1 MMMDCKQFRE
11 LLDCYVDGEL
21 SADAAAAADAHLSE
35 CATCARTAAHL
46 ERLRTAVRQAVS
58 AQIPSADLAQRI
70 RQSLRP
76 WWLPS
81 APFPAAGRR
90 LAIAASLVLIIGV
103 GLAVAAGARIP
114 NAVAGAMDSAVARLA
129 EPADVELEGQL
140 VCRDCEL
147 EKRHGE
153 RPMCQRTGHRGA
165 IATSD
170 GRIWNII
177 EQPASAGLIHDPALL
192 GKAVRVRARLFR
204 EAGSLA
210 VQTFTIIG

>member
-1 MMMDCKQFRE
+1 MMDCKQFRE

-21 SADAAAAADAHLSE
+21 SAETVAAADAHLSE
-35 CATCARTAAHL
+35 CAACARAAAHL
-46 ERLRTAVRQAVS
+46 EQLRGAVRLAVS
-58 AQIPSADLAQRI
+58 AQSPPADLGQRV
-70 RQSLRP
+70 RRLLRP
-76 WWLPS
+76 WWVPGELS
-81 APFPAAGRR
+81 RAAGRR
-90 LAIAASLVLIIGV
+90 LAVAASLVLVIGV
-103 GLAVAAGARIP
+103 GLAVAGGARIP
-114 NAVAGAMDSAVARLA
+114 DAVVGAMDSAVVRLSG
-129 EPADVELEGQL
+129 PTDVVLEGRL

-153 RPMCQRTGHRGA
+153 RPMCQRIGHHGA

-170 GRIWNII
+170 GRIWNIV
-177 EQPASAGLIHDPALL
+177 EQPASAGLIHDTALL

>member
-1 MMMDCKQFRE
+1 MMDCKQFRE

-21 SADAAAAADAHLSE
+21 SVEAVAAADAHLSE
-35 CATCARTAAHL
+35 CASCARVAAHL
-46 ERLRTAVRQAVS
+46 ERLRGAVRQAVFAHS
-58 AQIPSADLAQRI
+58 PPANLGERV

-76 WWLPS
+76 WWVPRDVS
-81 APFPAAGRR
+81 ATARH
-90 LAIAASLVLIIGV
+90 LAIAASLVVIVGA
-103 GLAVAAGARIP
+103 GLAAAGGAQIP
-114 NAVAGAMDSAVARLA
+114 DAVVSAMDSAVAKLSG
-129 EPADVELEGQL
+129 PIDVVLEGRL

-153 RPMCQRTGHRGA
+153 RPMCQRTGHHGA

-170 GRIWNII
+170 GRIWNIV
-177 EQPASAGLIHDPALL
+177 EQPASTDLIHDTALL

>member
-1 MMMDCKQFRE
+1 MMDCKQFRE

-21 SADAAAAADAHLSE
+21 SAEAVAAADAHLAE
-35 CATCARTAAHL
+35 CAACARAAAHL
-46 ERLRTAVRQAVS
+46 EQLRGAVRQAVS
-58 AQIPSADLAQRI
+58 AQSPPAALGQRV
-70 RQSLRP
+70 RRSLRP
-76 WWLPS
+76 WWLPGGQS
-81 APFPAAGRR
+81 PAAGRR
-90 LAIAASLVLIIGV
+90 LAIAASLVFVIGV
-103 GLAVAAGARIP
+103 GFAVAGGARIAD
-114 NAVAGAMDSAVARLA
+114 AVVGAMDSAVVRWSG
-129 EPADVELEGQL
+129 PTDVVLEGRL

-153 RPMCQRTGHRGA
+153 RPMCQRIGHHGA

-170 GRIWNII
+170 GRIWNIV
-177 EQPASAGLIHDPALL
+177 EQPASADLIHDSALL